1 MQIIWNGCDNYIATE
16 SLGADDQF
24 AKNKDGTISL
34 FKGSKEFKS
43 FRVQKVPMADV
54 PKDEDGD
61 LDLDGLFYVGGT
73 VYRAL

>member
-1 MQIIWNGCDNYIATE
+1 MQIIWNGCDNYINTT

-43 FRVQKVPMADV
+43 FRVQKVADV

-61 LDLDGLFYVGGT
+61 LDLDGLFYVDGT